1 MPSFYSV
8 CLLVFSWFRKL
19 CSMVI
24 RKTKKKEEESPAL
37 PTDMIFEIL
46 SRITLG
52 DTGRC
57 RLVSKDWNL
66 ITYDSSFIQAHC
78 ERTKT
83 IDGFFIRSLKW
94 SKPVNKFVSINEP
107 DPKSK
112 LSLDFI
118 PSPVSIIAATKQGLL
133 LCVDDYSSRN
143 KKYYVCK
150 PSTKQ
155 WRKIPNPRTR
165 YFTKRCAMVVLKSNP
180 LHYKIIRFSTHSL
193 HTIMTYKSM
202 KYSFLFCE
210 IFDSKA
216 WAWKKLKDVVMLPKD
231 EWLGFDPV
239 VSVSGSL
246 YWLTNNNM
254 VFVFHVDSNKWIRLD
269 LPFPLCKKD
278 YFDPMKLVEY
288 QGCVGMLCKKG
299 CDLQV
304 WMMENHGVWSK
315 KQTVSIEPAK
325 LSTCCYPVAFQSSDI
340 VLMRD
345 DTNMIHYD
353 FRSGNSKMTNV
364 WTEPMEIFP
373 FHSDFELVD
382 L

>member
-1 MPSFYSV
+1 
-8 CLLVFSWFRKL
+8 
-19 CSMVI
+19 MVL
-24 RKTKKKEEESPAL
+24 RKTKKKEESPTL
-37 PTDMIFEIL
+37 PKDMIFEIL
-46 SRITLG
+46 SRITSG
-52 DTGRC
+52 DIGRC

-66 ITYDSSFIQAHC
+66 ITYDSSFIQAHS

-83 IDGFFIRSLKW
+83 IDGFFIGSLEW
-94 SKPVNKFVSINEP
+94 GKPVNKFVSINEP

-118 PSPVSIIAATKQGLL
+118 PGPVSIIAATKQGLL
-133 LCVDDYSSRN
+133 LCVDNYSCRN
-143 KKYYVCK
+143 HKYYVCK

-155 WRKIPNPRTR
+155 WKKIPNPRTR
-165 YFTKRCAMVVLKSNP
+165 YHTVRCAMVVLKSNP

-193 HTIMTYKSM
+193 RTIMTYKSM
-202 KYSFLFCE
+202 TYSFLFCE

-231 EWLGFDPV
+231 EWLGFHDPV

-254 VFVFHVDSNKWIRLD
+254 VFVFHVDSNKCTTFD
-269 LPFPLCKKD
+269 LPFPLCKKK

-288 QGCVGMLCKKG
+288 QGRVGMLCKKG
-299 CDLQV
+299 CDIQV
-304 WMMENHGVWSK
+304 WMMENHEVWSK

-325 LSTCCYPVAFQSSDI
+325 LSASCYPVAFQSSDI
-340 VLMRD
+340 MLMGD

-353 FRSGNSKMTNV
+353 FRSGNSKMSNV
-364 WTEPMEIFP
+364 WIRTRPMGIFP

-382 L
+382 LKRIGVIRKNM